1 MRKRFGSDEEIE
13 KQVSNRTK
21 ITHENEEW
29 AFCHNANNKAV
40 GLDCFFLRQIKGGST
55 GNKYFD
61 IIARKQ

>member
-1 MRKRFGSDEEIE
+1 VLSRDAQSFGSDKEIE

-40 GLDCFFLRQIKGGST
+40 GLELRYYS
-55 GNKYFD
+55 
-61 IIARKQ
+61 